1 MVERSSRSRP
11 TTFKTKLPRC
21 FSLERQERREAWVS
35 AASRL
40 CVQKLGAKRRRRQS
54 RIAELLSVSPSFI
67 CFIETGR
74 CTPSSHL
81 LSKIVSVT
89 GDDFVDLASL
99 CQRSKRIG
107 SAESKNSLGEI
118 NHTDSKLLKTDD
130 ECWALANRLKQWRA
144 DNGFS
149 RRLVANVVGMTPSH
163 VGAFE
168 AFNCRPSLLLFN
180 KISAIVGL
188 SPSDSKRLKESLFK
202 QSCSMGK
209 TDTAVISRREH
220 NLKQPLVHVTNE
232 QWDSLRVHL
241 KSWRK
246 QNGIRQFQIAQM
258 LGVSSGH
265 ISNVETGKHR
275 PSNVLYEKILAMFG
289 SSMIESA
296 KSCASKTHPQT
307 IHRPKHVFRIGL
319 PSKQASSATVQVE
332 KVVRKKVRGGDQ
344 VRQLRRLNGLTQKRL
359 SELLGV
365 GRLYVSQIENGVRA
379 LSYNTAKKIVDL
391 SASGQLRLPEN
402 RLFEIFVEDKEG
414 LGVSVVGH
422 DQRPYRDFGE
432 KVQSIRRQSGK
443 AVGEFAND
451 LGISVFALQLIEDGW
466 SDASVEVLVRLRDVF
481 AADVNWLLG
490 SEGSEAK
497 ISNTL
502 VDGKAKKNPREKKEN
517 GRAIPGRPVI
527 QFDEGN
533 A

>member
-1 MVERSSRSRP
+1 MDRY
-11 TTFKTKLPRC
+11 
-21 FSLERQERREAWVS
+21 RELALRLRAWRKENGITQ
-35 AASRL
+35 SRL
-40 CVQKLGAKRRRRQS
+40 
-54 RIAELLSVSPSFI
+54 AEMLSVSPSFI
-67 CFIETGR
+67 SFIETGR
-74 CTPSSHL
+74 CTPSSRL
-81 LSKIVSVT
+81 LSKIVSVA

-99 CQRSKRIG
+99 CQKSKRIG

-118 NHTDSKLLKTDD
+118 SHADSKLLKTDD
-130 ECWALANRLKQWRA
+130 ECWALASRLKRWRA
-144 DNGFS
+144 DNSFS

-202 QSCSMGK
+202 QSCSTGK
-209 TDTAVISRREH
+209 TDAAVISNREH
-220 NLKQPLVHVTNE
+220 NLKQPPVHVTNE

-241 KSWRK
+241 KNWRK
-246 QNGIRQFQIAQM
+246 QNGIRQFQVAQM

-289 SSMIESA
+289 SSMIEPA
-296 KSCASKTHPQT
+296 KSCTSKTHPQT
-307 IHRPKHVFRIGL
+307 IHRPRHVFRIGL
-319 PSKQASSATVQVE
+319 PNKPASSATVQIE
-332 KVVRKKVRGGDQ
+332 KEVKKKVLGGDQ

-402 RLFEIFVEDKEG
+402 RLLEIFVEDKEG
-414 LGVSVVGH
+414 LGVGVVGH
-422 DQRPYRDFGE
+422 DDQRPYRDFGE
-432 KVQSIRRQSGK
+432 RVQSIRRQSGK

-466 SDASVEVLVRLRDVF
+466 SDASGEVLVRLRDVF
-481 AADVNWLLG
+481 RADVNWLLG
-490 SEGSEAK
+490 SEESEGK
-497 ISNTL
+497 ITELAVNSN
-502 VDGKAKKNPREKKEN
+502 AKKTNHPIRKGKRVKSN
-517 GRAIPGRPVI
+517 NSGI
-527 QFDEGN
+527 QLEEGD